1 MKQPR
6 YRAIFWCR
14 IGAKK
19 SIKRTNFKVLKYM
32 QEKERVKRAKKMKEN
47 LEKLSNMEY
56 SYYPVDTETTKALS

>member
-19 SIKRTNFKVLKYM
+19 SIKRTSFKALKYM

-56 SYYPVDTETTKALS
+56 SNYPVDTETF